1 MSRVYRC
8 FTEKKPGFDVEAQG
22 VLRDLRGNLG
32 VRSIDSL
39 RLFSRYDVEGVSG
52 EVYSQARGIV
62 FSEPQ
67 VDECYDEALPVF
79 SGDHRILAVEAL
91 PGQYDQRADSCAQC
105 IQMLLG
111 GERPTVQLVGV
122 KKGGNGRAFGKSIR
136 FLRVTDGRGY
146 GKAPRL
152 SHQPGRVVRSKTR

>member
-8 FTEKKPGFDVEAQG
+8 FTEKRPGFDVEAQG

-32 VRSIDSL
+32 VTAIESL

-52 EVYSQARGIV
+52 DVYAQARGIV

-67 VDECYDEALPVF
+67 VDECFDEELPGF
-79 SGDHRILAVEAL
+79 SGEHRILAVEAL

-105 IQMLLG
+105 IQMLTCM
-111 GERPTVQLVGV
+111 ERP
-122 KKGGNGRAFGKSIR
+122 
-136 FLRVTDGRGY
+136 
-146 GKAPRL
+146 
-152 SHQPGRVVRSKTR
+152 VVRSAKVYVFFGSLTDADMSKLRA